1 MYTTCVIRY
10 SVLGDASRD
19 LKTLLLLL
27 PTASAQYVSRR
38 SCIHEFMKWFFTNQS
53 YIFAHS
59 SRWARIPCSAD
70 LVLVILRSQLCG
82 KAASCICA
90 WCPPRRVTRRSH
102 DVDCRASPCN
112 TVAQP
117 KRHQPSIP
125 ACAPSYCRSGRHRAA
140 RYAWYPIGLTS
151 GRIGPARGAWPWRPL
166 QGEWLRRK

>member
-59 SRWARIPCSAD
+59 SRWARIPGSAD

-90 WCPPRRVTRRSH
+90 WCPPQARHPALARRRLPCFSLQHSRPAQTAPTFHPCMRSLLL
-102 DVDCRASPCN
+102 
-112 TVAQP
+112 
-117 KRHQPSIP
+117 
-125 ACAPSYCRSGRHRAA
+125 
-140 RYAWYPIGLTS
+140 PIGEAS
-151 GRIGPARGAWPWRPL
+151 GCPVCMVPDRARIGSHRPCARCLALATPAG
-166 QGEWLRRK
+166 